1 MRGSLLTTAEVARL
15 LRVPSRTYRPLS
27 RMMLVLRAA
36 RLAIAIA
43 ALTSTPTPQ
52 SGPWLTADDVA
63 ALLKV
68 PRRSVYALV
77 DGGWLPCQKIGLRRI
92 RFNEEHLAELY
103 RRSAEAA
110 S

>member
-1 MRGSLLTTAEVARL
+1 MKGSFLTTAEVGPRP
-15 LRVPSRTYRPLS
+15 RPPSRTHRHLS
-27 RMMLVLRAA
+27 RLMLVLRAA

-43 ALTSTPTPQ
+43 ALTSTQTPQ

-77 DGGWLPCQKIGLRRI
+77 DGGWLPCQKIGRRLI
-92 RFNEEHLAELY
+92 WFNEDHLAELY

-110 S
+110 P

>member
-1 MRGSLLTTAEVARL
+1 MKGSLLTTAEVGPRP
-15 LRVPSRTYRPLS
+15 RPPSRTYRPLW
-27 RMMLVLRAA
+27 RMRLVLRAA

-63 ALLKV
+63 AILKV

-77 DGGWLPCQKIGLRRI
+77 DGGWLPCQKIGRRLI
-92 RFNEEHLAELY
+92 RFNEDHLAELY
-103 RRSAEAA
+103 RRSAESAP
-110 S
+110 